1 MRQVLNI
8 INRKRFLQN
17 IQFLGI
23 CSISYLPNI
32 YRMQIIRKKAV
43 HTVFNE
49 EQELQHEFGFSTIH
63 FTMEVMASYD
73 LHDLYFNKMNDQI
86 KESPSAQLHIIF
98 THI

>member
-23 CSISYLPNI
+23 CSICYLPNI
-32 YRMQIIRKKAV
+32 YRMQIIRKKCGAL
-43 HTVFNE
+43 NE

>member
-1 MRQVLNI
+1 MIGPDRT
-8 INRKRFLQN
+8 
-17 IQFLGI
+17 G
-23 CSISYLPNI
+23 
-32 YRMQIIRKKAV
+32 QI
-43 HTVFNE
+43 